1 MITGLNL
8 MEAIGVGAF
17 FGAGMEFTVGA
28 GVSIFT
34 GAEVLDYNGVYAQV
48 RDEEGSTCCE
58 PWAGLA
64 TWQSVL
70 TMLLHVCRLLP
81 VSRPSLVEG

>member
-1 MITGLNL
+1 MTGMNL

-34 GAEVLDYNGVYAQV
+34 GVEVLDYNGVYAQV
-48 RDEEGSTCCE
+48 REEERST
-58 PWAGLA
+58 ALK
-64 TWQSVL
+64 
-70 TMLLHVCRLLP
+70 M
-81 VSRPSLVEG
+81 